1 MMLTIPQRRKPG
13 PKPRVKPVKPTL
25 FRGGST
31 GPRPLVWCTGPDP
44 ERHRQFVAYGRAK
57 CQAEW
62 RGEGWLLT
70 FAQYEEIWAGKWHLR
85 GRTRDTLCLARLDY
99 EQPWSMSNVE
109 IMTRRQH
116 NINQLQCRRVIT

>member
-1 MMLTIPQRRKPG
+1 MLTIPQKKRPG
-13 PKPRVKPVKPTL
+13 PKPRLRPVQPRL
-25 FRGGST
+25 FQGNAL

-44 ERHRQFVAYGRAK
+44 DRHRMFVAYGRAK

-70 FAQYEEIWAGKWHLR
+70 FADYEEIWQGQWHLR

-99 EQPWSMSNVE
+99 EQPWSRSNVA
-109 IMTRRQH
+109 IMTRREH
-116 NINQLQCRRVIT
+116 NLNQIRQKGSIT

>member
-1 MMLTIPQRRKPG
+1 MLVIPQRKRPG
-13 PKPRVKPVKPTL
+13 PKPRERAVRPTL
-25 FRGGST
+25 FQGGTT
-31 GPRPLVWCTGPDP
+31 GPRPLTWCTGPDP
-44 ERHRQFVAYGRAK
+44 VRHRMFVAYGRAK

-70 FAQYEEIWAGKWHLR
+70 FADYEDIWQGRWHLR

-99 EQPWSMSNVE
+99 EQPWSRANVE

-116 NINQLQCRRVIT
+116 NINQLQCRRATG

>member
-1 MMLTIPQRRKPG
+1 M
-13 PKPRVKPVKPTL
+13 
-25 FRGGST
+25 
-31 GPRPLVWCTGPDP
+31 
-44 ERHRQFVAYGRAK
+44 
-57 CQAEW
+57 W

-70 FAQYEEIWAGKWHLR
+70 FAEYEEIWAGKWHLR